1 MGNVEKLA
9 SLLIEEP
16 KREQLFPLFEEVFG
30 ITTQTLNDFSD
41 KGYWDDTYKA
51 LSFLQEDKV
60 IANVAAFS
68 LPLLINGEKINA
80 AGIQSVMTH
89 PNFRRQG
96 LMTQLMGKMI
106 EEIDKKC
113 ECALLFTENPE
124 LYTAFGFKVVQ
135 EYLMTIPYDKNINNN
150 DSLLKKLDYY
160 NIENRQLIHETIDSS
175 QRLSNSFSTL
185 NFHPSFY
192 LNMYDSEWNEK
203 LYYSEKLD
211 ALIVYE
217 VDNEKLKL
225 FGVFA
230 PVLPVLDELCG
241 EINERFTEIEFYFS
255 PDQLGVEDVQF
266 TEVQSSKYLM
276 VRSDKELDFK
286 GYKFPVLAEF

>member
-1 MGNVEKLA
+1 MGNVENFEKF
-9 SLLIEEP
+9 LLEEP

-30 ITTQTLNDFSD
+30 ITTQTLNDFSE

-51 LSFLQEDKV
+51 LSFLQEDEV

-96 LMTQLMGKMI
+96 LMTQLMNKMI

-113 ECALLFTENPE
+113 ECALLFTEKPE
-124 LYTAFGFKVVQ
+124 LYTSFGFKVVQ
-135 EYLMTIPYDKNINNN
+135 EYLMTIPYENNKN
-150 DSLLKKLDYY
+150 DSLLRKLDYY
-160 NIENRQLIHETIDSS
+160 NVDNRQLIHETIDSS
-175 QRLSNSFSTL
+175 QRLSNNFSTL

-192 LNMYDSEWNEK
+192 LNIYDSEWNEK

-225 FGVFA
+225 YGVFA
-230 PVLPVLDELCG
+230 PVIPVLDEICG
-241 EINERFTEIEFYFS
+241 EITERFTEIEFYFS

-266 TEVQSSKYLM
+266 TELQSSKYLM
-276 VRSDKELDFK
+276 VRSNRELDLK
-286 GYKFPVLAEF
+286 GYKFPVLVEF

>member
-1 MGNVEKLA
+1 MGNVENFEKL
-9 SLLIEEP
+9 LLEEP

-30 ITTQTLNDFSD
+30 ITIQTLKDFSER
-41 KGYWDDTYKA
+41 GYWDDTYKA
-51 LSFLQEDKV
+51 LSFLQEDKA

-68 LPLLINGEKINA
+68 LPLIINGERINA

-96 LMTQLMGKMI
+96 LMTELMREMI
-106 EEIDKKC
+106 EEIDKQC
-113 ECALLFTENPE
+113 ECSLLFTEKPE
-124 LYTAFGFKVVQ
+124 LYTSFGFKVVQ
-135 EYLMTIPYDKNINNN
+135 EYLMTIPYDKNNNN
-150 DSLLKKLDYY
+150 SLLRKLDYY
-160 NIENRQLIHETIDSS
+160 IEEDRQLIHETIESS
-175 QRLSNSFSTL
+175 QRLSNNFSTL

-225 FGVFA
+225 YGVFA
-230 PVLPVLDELCG
+230 PVLPVLDEICG
-241 EINERFTEIEFYFS
+241 GISERFTEIEFYFS
-255 PDQLGVEDVQF
+255 PDQLGIEDVQF
-266 TEVQSSKYLM
+266 TELQSSKYLM
-276 VRSDKELDFK
+276 VRSDRELDLK
-286 GYKFPVLAEF
+286 GYKFPVLVEF

>member
-1 MGNVEKLA
+1 MGNVENFEKF
-9 SLLIEEP
+9 LLEEP

-30 ITTQTLNDFSD
+30 ITTQTLNDFSE

-51 LSFLQEDKV
+51 LSFLQEDEV

-96 LMTQLMGKMI
+96 LMTQLMNKMI

-113 ECALLFTENPE
+113 ECALLFTEKPE
-124 LYTAFGFKVVQ
+124 LYTSFGFKVVQ
-135 EYLMTIPYDKNINNN
+135 EYLMTIPYENNKN
-150 DSLLKKLDYY
+150 DSLLRKLDYY
-160 NIENRQLIHETIDSS
+160 NVDNRQLIHETIDSS
-175 QRLSNSFSTL
+175 QRLSNNFSTL

-192 LNMYDSEWNEK
+192 LNIYDSEWNEK

-225 FGVFA
+225 YGVFA
-230 PVLPVLDELCG
+230 PVIPVLDEICG
-241 EINERFTEIEFYFS
+241 EIAERFTEIEFYFS

-266 TEVQSSKYLM
+266 TELQSSKYLM
-276 VRSDKELDFK
+276 VRSNRELDLK
-286 GYKFPVLAEF
+286 GYKFPVLVEF